1 MSYVQIPGYLG
12 NYVDVPG
19 YTGGF
24 GGVLEDLISI
34 VTPIAAGTV
43 QEGQQLIT
51 EKGGELAQQL
61 LNSSQFKKVL
71 KEVEA
76 RAYKG
81 AEDAA
86 KKNAIYL
93 MMMAGAGG
101 ALGAA
106 VFKGKTGMV
115 AAGALAAFAGWQLTK
130 GGVK

>member
-1 MSYVQIPGYLG
+1 MSYVSL
-12 NYVDVPG
+12 N
-19 YTGGF
+19 GF
-24 GGVLEDLISI
+24 GGPLEDLVSLI
-34 VTPIAAGTV
+34 TPIAAGTV
-43 QEGQQLIT
+43 QEGQKLVAD
-51 EKGGELAQQL
+51 KSGELATQI
-61 LNSSQFKKVL
+61 LNSSQFKVLL

-93 MMMAGAGG
+93 MMMAAAGG

-106 VFKGKTGMV
+106 VFRGKTGMI
-115 AAGALAAFAGWQLTK
+115 AAGGLAAFAGWQIAK

>member
-1 MSYVQIPGYLG
+1 MGS
-12 NYVDVPG
+12 YVDVPG
-19 YTGGF
+19 YMGGF
-24 GGVLEDLISI
+24 GGPLEDLISI
-34 VTPIAAGTV
+34 ITPIAAGTV
-43 QEGQQLIT
+43 QEGQELIT
-51 EKGGELAQQL
+51 DKSGELATQL
-61 LNSSQFKKVL
+61 LKSSQFKKVL
-71 KEVEA
+71 AEIEKK
-76 RAYKG
+76 AYKG

-106 VFKGKTGMV
+106 VFKGRTGMV